1 MVVVPFIIKRGHSST
16 KFDLILLVLIFGSTI
31 KESAPELAGTSHGVA
46 LFALEESTSLHLK
59 FLPARSSIRRPMDRV
74 ELGAVMFEPNVF
86 GMKGPRKIT
95 AIIPAFDSDDRP
107 YVFDPQFQGSTSI
120 LHRYRSG
127 YDHEKMVV
135 MKSKL
140 PEWNK
145 ELRSYCLNFHG
156 RATHTSVKN
165 FQLVTEFDNE
175 HILLQLGKVG
185 KNNFTLDYCHPLSAL
200 QAFSIAISAL
210 DRKFA

>member
-1 MVVVPFIIKRGHSST
+1 MVRSNF
-16 KFDLILLVLIFGSTI
+16 
-31 KESAPELAGTSHGVA
+31 AGTHFWFYDKGEHPRISRDK
-46 LFALEESTSLHLK
+46 SC
-59 FLPARSSIRRPMDRV
+59 IRRPMDRV

-145 ELRSYCLNFHG
+145 EVHNITLF
-156 RATHTSVKN
+156 
-165 FQLVTEFDNE
+165 
-175 HILLQLGKVG
+175 HILTKE
-185 KNNFTLDYCHPLSAL
+185 K
-200 QAFSIAISAL
+200 
-210 DRKFA
+210 